1 MVAAVAR
8 KWPRRLYACGKAHKK
23 EAMTAKNPDPATL
36 DAIVAALP
44 DPVFVIDEHGLYVDV
59 LGGNRNGE
67 DMHAL
72 IGKSVRDV
80 LPREVAEGV
89 MTSIRAALSRGAT
102 EVAEYQLAGGADENS
117 WFEARITPLP
127 SVPGR
132 PRRVAWLSSGLI
144 AHPQRPAEADTDH
157 DVLGLDPLTEAF
169 SPIYFE
175 HLLEQEITRQHR
187 YKEPFCLL
195 LLDLDHFQ
203 AVRDSFGPAAGDH
216 CLQMTA
222 RLMRHE
228 LRHSDQLARIGGEEF
243 AVLLVNT
250 TMNWGLE
257 VGERIR
263 SRIARTPIALPGRT
277 LHLTVS
283 GGVTDFRSN
292 DSPDVLFRRA
302 DKALG
307 KSKDAGRDR
316 ISVA

>member
-1 MVAAVAR
+1 V
-8 KWPRRLYACGKAHKK
+8 
-23 EAMTAKNPDPATL
+23 KNLDPDTL

-59 LGGNRNGE
+59 LGGHRNGE

-72 IGKSVRDV
+72 IGKSVREV
-80 LPREVAEGV
+80 LPREIAEGV
-89 MTSIRAALSRGAT
+89 MASIRAALSRGAT
-102 EVAEYQLAGGADENS
+102 EVAEYQLADGTDDGA

-127 SVPGR
+127 ALPGG

-144 AHPQRPAEADTDH
+144 AQAQAPAHAEAEAEH
-157 DVLGLDPLTEAF
+157 DIIGLDPLTEAF

-175 HLLEQEITRQHR
+175 RLLEQEITRQTR

-203 AVRDSFGPAAGDH
+203 AVRDTFGPAAGDH

-250 TMNWGLE
+250 SMNWGLE

-292 DSPDVLFRRA
+292 DTPDTLFRRA
-302 DKALG
+302 DKGLG